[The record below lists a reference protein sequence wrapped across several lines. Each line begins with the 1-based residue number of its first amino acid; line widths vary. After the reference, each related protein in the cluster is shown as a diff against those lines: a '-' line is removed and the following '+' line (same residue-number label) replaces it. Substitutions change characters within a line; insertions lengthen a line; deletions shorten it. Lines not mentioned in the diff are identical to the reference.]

1 MADCTHPARLQG
13 ADGKLRC
20 LTCGAEIHPEK
31 PEKPEKPVKT
41 AKAKKDTTEE
51 K

>member
-20 LTCGAEIHPEK
+20 LTCGAEIQ